1 MTGEV
6 ESFLLYLRREKRYSI
21 HTIKAYGS
29 DLEQFMDYLV
39 ETNRVHERPAASEI
53 TQDHIRAYMGSL
65 IQYGMSKRSAARKLA
80 SLRAFFGYLIR
91 TDQMDRDPTAALPFP
106 KAEKTLPRFL
116 SEAEMARALE
126 LVHPDSPLRSRD
138 RAILELFYGTGIRL
152 SELVGVNLEDLRLGD
167 LTIRVLG
174 KGRKE
179 RILPLGKSAYNAL
192 KQYLD
197 MRANFKPR
205 ADEWAVFLNPM
216 GKRLSVRGVQLIVQR
231 WLRNASEK
239 EKLSPHLI
247 RHTFAT
253 HLLDR
258 GADLESV
265 KELLGHASLSTTQ
278 VYTHLTRDHL
288 LKVYRQAHPR
298 SDLDS

>member
-1 MTGEV
+1 
-6 ESFLLYLRREKRYSI
+6 
-21 HTIKAYGS
+21 
-29 DLEQFMDYLV
+29 
-39 ETNRVHERPAASEI
+39 
-53 TQDHIRAYMGSL
+53 
-65 IQYGMSKRSAARKLA
+65 
-80 SLRAFFGYLIR
+80 
-91 TDQMDRDPTAALPFP
+91 DRDPTAALPFP

-298 SDLDS
+298 SDLDSWRCLQTARKE